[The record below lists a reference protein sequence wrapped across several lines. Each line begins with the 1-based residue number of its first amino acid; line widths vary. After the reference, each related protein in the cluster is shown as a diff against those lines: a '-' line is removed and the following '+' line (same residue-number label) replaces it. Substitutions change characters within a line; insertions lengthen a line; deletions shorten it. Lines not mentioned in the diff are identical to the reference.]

1 MAERQLATGMPTSLS
16 YLPQICE
23 HCVLAKQARTLVP
36 KTWEGGRAKRLLE
49 KVFSDITGPEDVQT
63 PHGEL
68 YTLNFIDD
76 YSQKAWVYIIRRK
89 SEAPDCFKE
98 WRALVEAETNKKVRI
113 LRTDNG
119 GDVDVLNE
127 TANRRLG

>member
-1 MAERQLATGMPTSLS
+1 MAERQLATGIPTSLS
-16 YLPQICE
+16 YLLKICE
-23 HCVLAKQARTLVP
+23 QCLLAKQARVPVP
-36 KTWEGGRAKRLLE
+36 KIREGGRAKRLLK

-89 SEAPDCFKE
+89 SEAPNCFKE
-98 WRALVEAETNKKVRI
+98 WRALVEAETNEKVRI
-113 LRTDNG
+113 LQTDNG
-119 GDVDVLNE
+119 GEYSSKDFE
-127 TANRRLG
+127 THL